1 MDIQS
6 VMTANPTCCT
16 PDSTL
21 REVAQLMADKDCGQI
36 PVVDA
41 QRRPLGVITDR
52 DITVRAVAKG
62 VDPATATANDFMTA
76 PATMVTQASSLND
89 VVDLMED
96 QQIRRVLVVDDRG
109 AVAGIVAQ
117 ADIARS
123 GGDNRTAEVVK
134 QVSQPSTPH

>member
-6 VMTANPTCCT
+6 VMTANPTCCS
-16 PDSTL
+16 PEATL
-21 REVAQLMADKDCGQI
+21 REVAGLMAANDCGQI

-62 VDPATATANDFMTA
+62 ADPATATASDYMTK

-109 AVAGIVAQ
+109 AVTGIVAQ

>member
-6 VMTANPTCCT
+6 VMTANPTCCS
-16 PDSTL
+16 PNATL
-21 REVAQLMADKDCGQI
+21 REVAQLMADNDCGQI

-52 DITVRAVAKG
+52 DIAVRAVAKG
-62 VDPATATANDFMTA
+62 IDAATATANDYMTA

-89 VVDLMED
+89 VIDLMED
-96 QQIRRVLVVDDRG
+96 QQIRRILVVDDRG

-117 ADIARS
+117 ADIARA
-123 GGDNRTAEVVK
+123 GGDKRTAEVVK
-134 QVSQPSTPH
+134 QVSQPGSQH

>member
-16 PDSTL
+16 PETTL
-21 REVAQLMADKDCGQI
+21 REAAQLMRDKDCGEI

-52 DITVRAVAKG
+52 DIAVRAVAQG
-62 VDPATATANDFMTA
+62 VDTAASVSEYMTSPATT
-76 PATMVTQASSLND
+76 VTEDSSLSQVAD
-89 VVDLMED
+89 VMED
-96 QQIRRVLVVDDRG
+96 QQIRRVLVVDARG
-109 AVAGIVAQ
+109 VVTGIVAQ

-123 GGDNRTAEVVK
+123 AGDSRTAEVVK
-134 QVSQPSTPH
+134 QVSQPGSSH